1 MYQLKS
7 SQIIECSLEEAWSFF
22 SSPENLSRITPSSMD
37 FKIKTDVEGD
47 MYEGMIIKYTVR
59 PILNI
64 PMTWVTEISHIKENS
79 FFVDEQRIGP
89 YKMWH
94 HEHHFY
100 PHEKGVRMVDI
111 VSYSL
116 PFGFIGKIAHWMFVR
131 KKLKGIFKFRE
142 EAVIKI
148 FPSKSAQ

>member
-1 MYQLKS
+1 MYQIKS
-7 SQIIECSLEEAWSFF
+7 EQIIDCSLEEAWSFF
-22 SSPENLSRITPSSMD
+22 SSPKNLSRITPSLMD
-37 FKIKTDVEGD
+37 FKIKTDLIND

-59 PILNI
+59 PLLNI

-111 VSYSL
+111 VSYAL
-116 PFGFIGKIAHWMFVR
+116 PFGIIGKIAHCMFVR
-131 KKLKGIFKFRE
+131 KKLEGIFQFRE

-148 FPSKSAQ
+148 FPSKSAR